1 MKKIKILICL
11 GIALSFISCAS
22 NNVTKV
28 KGVIYSD
35 EKEVIQANAVQTVL
49 TGKTIKDEFTAKS
62 THIEDL
68 ASNRSVP
75 VSVYKLSLEENNIY
89 SLTLKSIPEGLL
101 SLSEKNKSVM
111 IPKVQLYDENFNLVE
126 NMNLKAET
134 VSPTTTESLM
144 FKVTT
149 KWKIEESGNYY
160 LVVKADMS
168 SEQGI
173 TLTVYYNNTSTDV
186 HYKRLPYGK
195 FSLIVK

>member
-126 NMNLKAET
+126 NMNLRAET

-173 TLTVYYNNTSTDV
+173 TLTVYNYYTSTDV